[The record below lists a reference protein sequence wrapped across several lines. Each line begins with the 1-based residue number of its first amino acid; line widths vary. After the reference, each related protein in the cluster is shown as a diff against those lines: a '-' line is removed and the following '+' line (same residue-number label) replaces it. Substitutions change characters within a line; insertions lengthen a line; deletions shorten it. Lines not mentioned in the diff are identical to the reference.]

1 MKINKYN
8 AIFII
13 YIVFL
18 FVGIIYNNVADIN
31 SFTRVSNDEF
41 FNFKKVIHYIKINGF
56 VYILL

>member
-41 FNFKKVIHYIKINGF
+41 FNFKKGNTLY
-56 VYILL
+56 